1 MNQPDIKN
9 VQRSLR
15 TSRKLDAKV
24 IKGYRTNPKMT
35 IKDAYILALTYAT
48 KDIEL
53 DIEDEERILA
63 DMKRAKAAQLK
74 RKGKGKKGKA
84 VAK

>member
-1 MNQPDIKN
+1 MNQPDIRN
-9 VQRSLR
+9 VQRSIR

-63 DMKRAKAAQLK
+63 DMKRAKAK
-74 RKGKGKKGKA
+74 FRKGKA

>member
-1 MNQPDIKN
+1 MNQPDIRN
-9 VQRSLR
+9 VQRSIR

-63 DMKRAKAAQLK
+63 DMKRAKAK
-74 RKGKGKKGKA
+74 IRKGKA

>member
-1 MNQPDIKN
+1 MNQPDIRN
-9 VQRSLR
+9 VQRSIR

-35 IKDAYILALTYAT
+35 IKDAYILALTFAT

-63 DMKRAKAAQLK
+63 DMKRARAALLK
-74 RKGKGKKGKA
+74 SGKGKKGKA